1 MNDIVERGR
10 VTAEVDACYA
20 LTPTDNQQ
28 AAIVLTVL
36 SIGASADLDLPPYN
50 VEAERLFMAARAALN
65 IDPSG
70 SMAFVQCI
78 TLMSRYLV
86 NCTHPYTFGTFW
98 STLGSAARCAQSV
111 SWCSLRAVD
120 SSWGCTATARSGA
133 SILRC
138 RTCAD
143 ACFGR

>member
-1 MNDIVERGR
+1 MNDIVDRSR
-10 VTAEVDACYA
+10 VEAEMDACYA

-36 SIGASADLDLPPYN
+36 AIGASADLDLPPYN
-50 VEAERLFMAARAALN
+50 ADAEKLFMAARALLN

-78 TLMSRYLV
+78 TLMSRYLA

-98 STLGSAARCAQSV
+98 TTLGTAARCAQSV
-111 SWCSLRAVD
+111 S
-120 SSWGCTATARSGA
+120 
-133 SILRC
+133 
-138 RTCAD
+138 
-143 ACFGR
+143 